1 MKNKKNLITKAL
13 FGVFLI
19 ILLAIEVAHAIWRF
33 DDDVYLMLSRFAG
46 GGACIAF
53 MLEFSFVKVF
63 SPIGNKKALL
73 LLLTLPGFVIA
84 VNNFPFVS
92 FFAGDCSIN
101 AEIGSIA
108 FFALKPKEQN
118 VSFPLKNS
126 ILLPKKCEERYVS
139 CIFTLWVNRSC
150 IRNCHSL

>member
-1 MKNKKNLITKAL
+1 MKNKKNLIIKAL

-73 LLLTLPGFVIA
+73 WLLTLPGFVIA

-92 FFAGDCSIN
+92 FFVGDCSIN

-108 FFALKPKEQN
+108 FFALVCIGVGFFEEMA
-118 VSFPLKNS
+118 FRGCAFMLILKSRTQSKGKIFLS
-126 ILLPKKCEERYVS
+126 IFLSSVV
-139 CIFTLWVNRSC
+139 F
-150 IRNCHSL
+150 